1 MVAGGGGYNFYIVSH
16 GGLSDP
22 FWRPVKK
29 GMETAAKLL
38 DVKATYFGPEE
49 KYSTDA
55 LVDNVKK
62 ATAAK
67 PDGIAVTI
75 TNVKILEKLLK
86 EAIIEKKIPI
96 IAINVPD
103 FRPIEQRIP
112 YLFYIGM
119 DEYVC
124 GKRLAE
130 RMLVENEF
138 IPTRA
143 VIGIHEEGHIGLEN
157 RAKGIEDAFRKRNIL
172 TDKLYI
178 TTESRLA
185 TEKFKKYREEHP
197 ESNVI
202 FTLGPL
208 GTDPALNFLEEEGL
222 VGKVKLATVDRLPRT
237 TSDIKEGRIVCTAEQ
252 GPYLQG
258 FLPIWW
264 FYQYY
269 INPDVSLKHDDTFLG
284 PTIVDKYN
292 IEYIENLEKVIE
304 HLDKLLDDKS
314 KKKLKDKFEGI
325 WNNIIQ
331 HRNDVITM
339 LHAIAC
345 IAVLITR

>member
-1 MVAGGGGYNFYIVSH
+1 MKKEYNFYVVSH

-22 FWRPVKK
+22 FWQLVKK

-38 DVKATYFGPEE
+38 DLKATYLGPEE
-49 KYSTDA
+49 KYSLDA
-55 LVDNVKK
+55 LLNNVKR
-62 ATAAK
+62 AIDAK

-75 TNVKILEKLLK
+75 TNINVLDGPLRR
-86 EAIIEKKIPI
+86 AINQKIPI

-103 FRPIEQRIP
+103 FRPSKERIP

-130 RMLVENEF
+130 RMLSENEF
-138 IPTRA
+138 TPIRA
-143 VIGIHEEGHIGLEN
+143 VVAIHEEGHSGLEE
-157 RAKGIEDAFRKRNIL
+157 RARGIEDVFRNIP

-178 TTESRLA
+178 TTESALA
-185 TEKFKKYREEHP
+185 IEKFRKYSQEQPEIKKHP
-197 ESNVI
+197 ESTVI

-208 GTDPALNFLEEEGL
+208 GTDPALKFLEEERL
-222 VGKVKLATVDRLPRT
+222 VGKVRLATVDRLPRT
-237 TSDIKEGRIVCTAEQ
+237 TNDIKEGKIVCTAEQ

-269 INPDVSLKHDDTFLG
+269 TNPDVPLKHDDIFLG

-292 IEYIENLEKVIE
+292 MEYIENLEKVIE
-304 HLDKLLDDKS
+304 YLDKLLDDKS
-314 KKKLKDKFEGI
+314 KKKLKDIVKDI
-325 WNNIIQ
+325 WNNITR
-331 HRNDVITM
+331 HKNDVITM

-345 IAVLITR
+345 IAALAR

>member
-1 MVAGGGGYNFYIVSH
+1 MKKKYNFYVVSH

-22 FWRPVKK
+22 FWQPVKK

-38 DVKATYFGPEE
+38 DLKATYLSPEE
-49 KYSTDA
+49 KYSIDT
-55 LVDNVKK
+55 LVNNLER
-62 ATAAK
+62 AIAAK

-75 TNVKILEKLLK
+75 TNIKFLDEPLRRAVNQ
-86 EAIIEKKIPI
+86 KIPI

-103 FRPIEQRIP
+103 FRPNNERIP

-124 GKRLAE
+124 GKRLAKRVLDE
-130 RMLVENEF
+130 DEF

-143 VIGIHEEGHIGLEN
+143 VVAIHEEGHVGLEN
-157 RAKGIEDAFRKRNIL
+157 RAKGIEDVFRKRNIL

-178 TTESRLA
+178 TTESTLA

-197 ESNVI
+197 ESDVI

-208 GTDPALNFLEEEGL
+208 GTDPALNFLEKEGL
-222 VGKVKLATVDRLPRT
+222 VGKMKLAAVDRLPRT
-237 TSDIKEGRIVCTAEQ
+237 TNDIKKGKLVCIAEQ

-258 FLPIWW
+258 FLPILW

-269 INPDVSLKHDDTFLG
+269 EYQYYKNFNVYEDILLG
-284 PTIVDKYN
+284 PSIVDKYN
-292 IEYIENLEKVIE
+292 IGYVEYTEKMLEE
-304 HLDKLLDDKS
+304 LDRLLDDRP
-314 KKKLKDKFEGI
+314 KKKFKNKLKDV
-325 WNNIIQ
+325 WDDIIE
-331 HRNDVITM
+331 HKDNVIDIIKT
-339 LHAIAC
+339 I
-345 IAVLITR
+345 ISIFGNPP